1 TSWLVS
7 SGLAVLCLSP
17 TAATSSTIS
26 GTEKDPMPGCNYNS
40 SPWCGKPL
48 VHEPNLENVKT
59 LTPEQAALYLTIAE
73 TAMRLLRDDVPFE
86 EVKDIF
92 GKQIFYGKYY
102 NEYTYAR
109 PELNGISFDIGF
121 TITKDGSSESVDSVT
136 INGGYML
143 GVSKQDLEK
152 RLGLQRASNY
162 VTFNIDPATFINFHY
177 HAGTD
182 LVSCYPVSVYLS
194 FFKDQEYSNIDPRA
208 DSEAKY
214 LGTVRMNRAYMTPE
228 EKMQR
233 AQRVPQCR
241 SRQPAPRSGLWL
253 PKIPHDVPGADYF
266 LSKDQRAQRVQKGQP
281 MFSVGISPP
290 SEEAR
295 VLWTWVGE

>member
-1 TSWLVS
+1 
-7 SGLAVLCLSP
+7 
-17 TAATSSTIS
+17 
-26 GTEKDPMPGCNYNS
+26 M
-40 SPWCGKPL
+40 
-48 VHEPNLENVKT
+48 KT

-92 GKQIFYGKYY
+92 GKQGFHDDY
-102 NEYTYAR
+102 NNTYTYSRHEINNLASR
-109 PELNGISFDIGF
+109 ISFSR
-121 TITKDGSSESVDSVT
+121 TKDGLSQSVSR
-136 INGGYML
+136 ISISGGYML
-143 GVSKQDLEK
+143 GISKQDLEK

-162 VTFNIDPATFINFHY
+162 VTFNIDPATFIDFHY
-177 HAGTD
+177 HAGMD
-182 LVSCYPVSVYLS
+182 LVSCYPVNVYLS

-214 LGTVRMNRAYMTPE
+214 LGTVTMLRAYMTPE

-266 LSKDQRAQRVQKGQP
+266 LSKDMRAQRVKKGQP
-281 MFSVGISPP
+281 MLSVGISPP

-295 VLWTWVGE
+295 VLWTWVGK

>member
-1 TSWLVS
+1 
-7 SGLAVLCLSP
+7 
-17 TAATSSTIS
+17 
-26 GTEKDPMPGCNYNS
+26 EKDPMPGCNYNS

-48 VHEPNLENVKT
+48 VHEPNLEDVKT

-102 NEYTYAR
+102 VEYTYSR
-109 PELNGISFDIGF
+109 QDLNGISFSIS
-121 TITKDGSSESVDSVT
+121 IAKYKDGLSESVSRIT
-136 INGGYML
+136 ISGGYKL
-143 GVSKQDLEK
+143 GISKQDIEK

-162 VTFNIDPATFINFHY
+162 VTFNIDPATFIDFTY
-177 HAGTD
+177 DAGVD
-182 LVSCYPVSVYLS
+182 LVFCYPVNVYLS

-214 LGTVRMNRAYMTPE
+214 LGTVTMDRAYMTPE

-233 AQRVPQCR
+233 AQRIPQCR

-253 PKIPHDVPGADYF
+253 SKIPHDVPGADYF

-281 MFSVGISPP
+281 MFSVGISLGPAQA
-290 SEEAR
+290 E
-295 VLWTWVGE
+295 

>member
-1 TSWLVS
+1 
-7 SGLAVLCLSP
+7 
-17 TAATSSTIS
+17 
-26 GTEKDPMPGCNYNS
+26 MPGCNYNS

-48 VHEPNLENVKT
+48 VHEPNPEDVKT
-59 LTPEQAALYLTIAE
+59 LTPEQAALYLKIAE
-73 TAMRLLRDDVPFE
+73 TAMRLLRDDAPFE
-86 EVKDIF
+86 EVKSIL
-92 GKQIFYGKYY
+92 GKQIYYSKHY
-102 NEYTYAR
+102 NEYTYTI
-109 PELNGISFDIGF
+109 PDLNDISFSISF
-121 TITKDGSSESVDSVT
+121 LKSKDGLSESASR
-136 INGGYML
+136 ISMSGGYML
-143 GVSKQDLEK
+143 GVSKQDLE
-152 RLGLQRASNY
+152 RQLGLQRASNY
-162 VTFNIDPATFINFHY
+162 VTFNIDPAIFIDFHY
-177 HAGTD
+177 RAGMD

-214 LGTVRMNRAYMTPE
+214 LGTVTMLRAYMTPE
-228 EKMQR
+228 EKIQR

-295 VLWTWVGE
+295 VLWTWIGE

>member
-1 TSWLVS
+1 
-7 SGLAVLCLSP
+7 
-17 TAATSSTIS
+17 
-26 GTEKDPMPGCNYNS
+26 MPGCNYNS

-48 VHEPNLENVKT
+48 VHEPNQEDVKT

-102 NEYTYAR
+102 NEYTYSR
-109 PELNGISFDIGF
+109 PELNGVSYKIGF
-121 TITKDGSSESVDSVT
+121 VKSKDGLSESVDSVT
-136 INGGYML
+136 IRGGYKL
-143 GVSKQDLEK
+143 GISKQDLEK

-162 VTFNIDPATFINFHY
+162 VTFNIDPTTFINFTY
-177 HAGTD
+177 EAGVD
-182 LVSCYPVSVYLS
+182 LVSCYPVKVYLS

-214 LGTVRMNRAYMTPE
+214 LGTVRMLRAYMTPE

-241 SRQPAPRSGLWL
+241 SLQPAPRSGLWL

>member
-1 TSWLVS
+1 
-7 SGLAVLCLSP
+7 
-17 TAATSSTIS
+17 
-26 GTEKDPMPGCNYNS
+26 MPGCNYNS

-48 VHEPNLENVKT
+48 VHEPNPEDVKT
-59 LTPEQAALYLTIAE
+59 LTPEQAALYLKIAE
-73 TAMRLLRDDVPFE
+73 TAMRLLRDDAPFE
-86 EVKDIF
+86 EVKNIF
-92 GKQIFYGKYY
+92 GKQRFYDDYD
-102 NEYTYAR
+102 NTYTYAR
-109 PELNGISFDIGF
+109 PDLSDISFDIGF
-121 TITKDGSSESVDSVT
+121 TRTKDGSSESVDSVT
-136 INGGYML
+136 ISGGYMI

-162 VTFNIDPATFINFHY
+162 VTFNIDPAIFIDFHY
-177 HAGTD
+177 HAGMD

-214 LGTVRMNRAYMTPE
+214 LGTVTMLRAYMTPE

-253 PKIPHDVPGADYF
+253 P
-266 LSKDQRAQRVQKGQP
+266 
-281 MFSVGISPP
+281 
-290 SEEAR
+290 
-295 VLWTWVGE
+295 